1 MLRKEDHQLI
11 LSLRSKFHRDVVV
24 LVDLQFKKVKS
35 ILQRILQ
42 RSLMLSVKEDTKV
55 EKRNVVGLKET
66 FSRHSEKVVS

>member
-1 MLRKEDHQLI
+1 
-11 LSLRSKFHRDVVV
+11 VVV